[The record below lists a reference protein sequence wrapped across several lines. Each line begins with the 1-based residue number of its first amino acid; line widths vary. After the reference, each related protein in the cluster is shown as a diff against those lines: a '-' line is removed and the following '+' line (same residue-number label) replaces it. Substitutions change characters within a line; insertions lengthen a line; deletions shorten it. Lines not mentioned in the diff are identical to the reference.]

1 MRFRTLLLVLVV
13 GAIVAFA
20 AINWN
25 AFLVPT
31 NLSLGFA
38 TVQAPLGLI
47 LLGLMALLAALFLVL
62 VVSLQTSLFVAAR
75 RHGRE
80 MQAQRELADQ
90 AETSRLTELRA
101 FLDGE
106 LQKLA
111 DRGDESK
118 ANLLGRLDQLDRDL
132 RAAVEQ
138 SVNTLAAYI
147 GELDDRLE
155 RESDGRAPNTPA

>member
-1 MRFRTLLLVLVV
+1 MRLRTLLLLLVV

-25 AFLVPT
+25 AFVAPT

-38 TVQAPLGLI
+38 AVQAPLGLI
-47 LLGLMALLAALFLVL
+47 LLGMMALLAALFLVI
-62 VVSLQTSLFVAAR
+62 VVSLQTSGLVGAR
-75 RHGRE
+75 RHARE
-80 MQAQRELADQ
+80 LHAQRELADQ
-90 AETSRLTELRA
+90 AEASRFTELRA
-101 FLDGE
+101 FLDVE
-106 LQKLA
+106 LQKLTE
-111 DRGDESK
+111 RGDESK
-118 ANLLGRLDQLDRDL
+118 ANVLRRLDQLDRDL

-155 RESDGRAPNTPA
+155 RESSGQAPNAPA